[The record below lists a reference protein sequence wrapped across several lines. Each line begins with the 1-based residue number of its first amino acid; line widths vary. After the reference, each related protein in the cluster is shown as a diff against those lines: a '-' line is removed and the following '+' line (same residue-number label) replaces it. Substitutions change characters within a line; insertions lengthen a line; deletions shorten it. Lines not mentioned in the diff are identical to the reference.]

1 MPLDNKMLKM
11 LSKKGVPKVLFEN
24 SYSLLQRELFLAQG
38 VEIILQE
45 DNHYRFA
52 TSSIP
57 IDDAIFCIVDIET
70 NGSRSDKHQ
79 IIEIGA
85 VKVQNHT
92 IIDSYES
99 LVRCDDISP
108 HITEITGIDTQMTA
122 HAPEL
127 SDVMKA
133 FRLFLGT
140 DIFVAHAVKFDYTF
154 ISAMMERCG
163 LEKLLNRKLCT
174 IDLAERT
181 ISSYRYGLSYLNEQL
196 ELYKEATH
204 HRALS
209 DAITAAKLFK
219 HVLDFIPKDLISAE
233 DLVRFSKE
241 AGRLKRP
248 KFDPAYNNDDEE
260 GEKEKC

>member
-1 MPLDNKMLKM
+1 MPIDDKTLRL
-11 LSKKGVPKVLFEN
+11 LSKKGLPKVLFEN
-24 SYSLLQRELFLAQG
+24 AYSQLQKELFFAQG
-38 VEIILQE
+38 LDIELQE
-45 DNHYRFA
+45 DNKYRFA
-52 TSSIP
+52 TTNIP
-57 IDDAIFCIVDIET
+57 IDDTIFCIVDIET

-92 IIDSYES
+92 IIDRYES
-99 LVRCDDISP
+99 LVVCNEISE
-108 HITEITGIDTQMTA
+108 HITEITGINVEMTQD
-122 HAPEL
+122 APTLE
-127 SDVMKA
+127 SVMQE

-140 DIFVAHAVKFDYTF
+140 DIFVAHAVKFDYNF
-154 ISAMMERCG
+154 ISAMMEKCG
-163 LEKLLNRKLCT
+163 YDKLLNRKLCT

-196 ELYKEATH
+196 DLYKDATH

-219 HVLDFIPKDLISAE
+219 HVLDFIPIEIQSAE

-241 AGRLKRP
+241 AARLKRP
-248 KFDPAYNNDDEE
+248 KFDPAYI
-260 GEKEKC
+260 EKEKSKD

>member
-1 MPLDNKMLKM
+1 MPLDNKTIKL
-11 LSKKGVPKVLFEN
+11 LSKKGVPKAVFEN
-24 SYSLLQRELFLAQG
+24 SYSQLQRELFLAQG
-38 VEIILQE
+38 AEITLQD

-52 TSSIP
+52 TSRIP
-57 IDDAIFCIVDIET
+57 IDDAVFCIVDIET

-85 VKVQNHT
+85 VKVQNYT

-99 LVRCDDISP
+99 LVRCDEISP
-108 HITEITGIDTQMTA
+108 HIAELTGIDVQMTA
-122 HAPEL
+122 QAPEL
-127 SDVMKA
+127 SEVMKA
-133 FRLFLGT
+133 FRVFLGT

-154 ISAMMERCG
+154 TSAMMERCG
-163 LEKLLNRKLCT
+163 LDKLLNRKLCT

-181 ISSYRYGLSYLNEQL
+181 ITSYRYGLSYLNEQL

-219 HVLDFIPKDLISAE
+219 HVLDFIPKELVSAE

-248 KFDPAYNNDDEE
+248 KFDPALNNEE
-260 GEKEKC
+260 EENT

>member
-1 MPLDNKMLKM
+1 MLIDDKSLRL
-11 LSKKGVPKVLFEN
+11 LSKKGIPKVLFEN
-24 SYSLLQRELFLAQG
+24 AYSQLQKELFLAQG
-38 VEIILQE
+38 LEIELQE

-52 TSSIP
+52 TTKVP

-85 VKVQNHT
+85 VKIQNHR
-92 IIDSYES
+92 IIDRYES
-99 LVRCDDISP
+99 LVACNEISE
-108 HITEITGIDTQMTA
+108 HITEITGITLEMTA
-122 HAPEL
+122 DAPSL
-127 SDVMKA
+127 SQVMQE

-140 DIFVAHAVKFDYTF
+140 DIFIAHAVKFDYNF

-163 LEKLLNRKLCT
+163 FERLLNRKLCT

-181 ISSYRYGLSYLNEQL
+181 ISSYRYGLSYLNDQL
-196 ELYKEATH
+196 ELYKDATH

-219 HVLDFIPKDLISAE
+219 HVFDFVPNEIHSAE

-241 AGRLKRP
+241 ASRLKRP
-248 KFDPAYNNDDEE
+248 KFDPAYKEE
-260 GEKEKC
+260 ESS